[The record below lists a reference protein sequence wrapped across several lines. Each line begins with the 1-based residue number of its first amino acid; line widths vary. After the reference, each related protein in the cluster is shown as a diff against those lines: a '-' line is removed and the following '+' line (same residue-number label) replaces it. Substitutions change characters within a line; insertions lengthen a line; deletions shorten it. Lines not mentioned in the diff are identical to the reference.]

1 MSVNDTTAAQSVAR
15 TLGAKQRGAGV
26 MTAHPF
32 ACVVLDPALEIAYLS
47 DAVSTVIA
55 ESSLTSA
62 IASLAS
68 AAQGND
74 VDVHE
79 VATPGLDGARR
90 RMIWTKAIDGAWLGV
105 VASAATS
112 APNDEIMMD
121 ALTGLGSRRGLQ
133 GNFDALMLDAD
144 TQGDAVF
151 ALYIDLDRFKQ
162 VNDTLGHEA
171 GDLLLKRVSKRLR
184 QATRRSDRLFR
195 LGGDEFA
202 LLGYS
207 PEGIVTATDVAERIV
222 ELVGRPYLIKGSQ
235 VSIGASVG
243 VALIQEGDS
252 CAEDLLRRA
261 DIALYESKNR
271 GRGRFTTFHASM
283 LTELNQRR
291 LLENDLRRALLLE
304 QFELH
309 FQPQIVLDSDKLT
322 GFEALIR
329 WRRPGHGL
337 VPPSGFVPLAEE
349 TGLIIGIGEWVLME
363 AARTATTWP
372 EDVSVAVN
380 VSAIEFES
388 PDFIDTVHKA
398 LSVTQLAPH
407 RLELELTETVIV
419 RDNKLV
425 LDRMNELRE
434 IGVLLSMDDFGA
446 GQSSLGYLRR
456 FPFHKIKID
465 QSFVRG
471 AKDGGPAHEIVG
483 AIAELGKSLGMSVLA
498 EGVESDKQLNV
509 VRDYGCSGVQGF
521 VVSKPMPANAIAA
534 YLGQSQDEAA
544 QEEGPT
550 DPADSERMPL

>member
-1 MSVNDTTAAQSVAR
+1 MSADDTTATSSIA
-15 TLGAKQRGAGV
+15 TMPPGASQRGAGV
-26 MTAHPF
+26 GAVRAHPF
-32 ACVVLDPALEIAYLS
+32 AYIVLDPALEIAYLS
-47 DAVSTVIA
+47 DAISAEIA
-55 ESSLTSA
+55 ENSLAAAISSLA
-62 IASLAS
+62 A
-68 AAQGND
+68 AAQSGD

-79 VATPGLDGARR
+79 FALTGLDGARR
-90 RMIWTKAIDGAWLGV
+90 RMIWSKAIDGAWLGMLV
-105 VASAATS
+105 SASTS
-112 APNDEIMMD
+112 APDDESMID
-121 ALTGLGSRRGLQ
+121 TLTGLGNRRGLQ

-144 TQGDAVF
+144 KHGEPVF

-171 GDLLLKRVSKRLR
+171 GDLLLKRVAKRLR

-202 LLGYS
+202 LLGS
-207 PEGIVTATDVAERIV
+207 SVEGAVTATDVAERIV

-235 VSIGASVG
+235 VTIGASVG
-243 VALIQEGDS
+243 LAVIQEGDA

-271 GRGRFTTFHASM
+271 GRGRFTTFHDSM
-283 LTELNQRR
+283 LTEINERR
-291 LLENDLRRALLLE
+291 LLENDLRRALLLD

-309 FQPQIVLDSDKLT
+309 FQPQIALDSDQLT

-337 VPPSGFVPLAEE
+337 LPPSAFVPLAEE

-363 AARTATTWP
+363 AARTAASWP
-372 EDVSVAVN
+372 DDILIAVN
-380 VSAIEFES
+380 VSAVEFEA
-388 PDFIDTVHKA
+388 PDFIDIVHKA
-398 LSVTQLAPH
+398 LSVTQLPPH

-419 RDNKLV
+419 RDQKLV

-434 IGVLLSMDDFGA
+434 VGVMLSMDDFGA

-471 AKDGGPAHEIVG
+471 TNDSGAAHEIVG

-498 EGVESDKQLNV
+498 EGVESDRELGL
-509 VRDYGCSGVQGF
+509 VRDHGCSGVQGF
-521 VVSKPMPANAIAA
+521 LVSKPMPSDAVAA
-534 YLGQSQDEAA
+534 YLSQIQDTSTDN
-544 QEEGPT
+544 EGT
-550 DPADSERMPL
+550 PL